1 MEGSA
6 GSGDVIDDTLKLRER
21 GCNPLLS
28 LLSLCVV
35 VELLLEGKG
44 SLSRAVAGGEFS
56 GRGSSEL

>member
-35 VELLLEGKG
+35 VELLLEGEGKPQ
-44 SLSRAVAGGEFS
+44 
-56 GRGSSEL
+56 